1 MQMNYHQVWS
11 PEGGAGPSIEEGEA
25 GPGQCLWV
33 VPADKPVLGA
43 GEA

>member
-1 MQMNYHQVWS
+1 MNYHQVWS